1 MLNRDV
7 PAGAT
12 PTFSDT
18 LNLSQP
24 GRQILPTIAE
34 VEPKFSPGLRP
45 TLDLLA
51 PDPFKIML
59 LKGGF
64 LWKL

>member
-12 PTFSDT
+12 GSTAVAPTFSDT
-18 LNLSQP
+18 LTLSQP

-34 VEPKFSPGLRP
+34 VEPKFSPWLRP
-45 TLDLLA
+45 CPNSLV
-51 PDPFKIML
+51 
-59 LKGGF
+59 G
-64 LWKL
+64 